1 MKQRHIVIFT
11 LLLMTSLLASCV
23 QEDGLS
29 LANGKLH
36 LSIGKISTQTGS
48 RATPSELGK
57 PLAEH
62 FQLKVQHQDS
72 QYTTYEGVFQDE
84 ISINVGTYDITATYG
99 EDVIIGRDTPYYIGT
114 AKATINKDESTTVS
128 IPCKVGNALVSVAF
142 GKNQDE
148 TARFDKFYDEYGL
161 LVQIGNYSM
170 SINKEQTASS
180 IYFPAGSQPQFYFYG
195 TLKADGGRMVSIE
208 LNHNDIPDVF
218 EAADHAKLTLTLPDP
233 ESALGVN
240 ISKADVTTVQLDET
254 IPLSWLP
261 VSTVIPTHQYNE
273 DKMLVGTNLTFSNN
287 YPGMEWK
294 AEVTNAQGETV
305 RIVSGKGALFSEY
318 KSTSVWPYLPAGKYK
333 ATYYLIKENGENK
346 VSSRE
351 FMVAHPTLTASVTGY
366 TSYDKYLSG
375 DIDAANA
382 ADGYTLYEPQVS
394 VNISPSLTANQ
405 RYGYKMTYTFNG
417 ETQTTTNNT
426 QNLSQQKLKA
436 NTVPYVLYATAEFAG
451 EVAKA
456 NKSFLITGIPLKAEP
471 PTETTGWT
479 ATTEN
484 VTFSD
489 TYVRMGQNNW
499 MWGGEDRHMEFN
511 NIAVPKGTLLTV
523 DYNIVIHPATMGTT
537 FTTHLGNEEIISHTH
552 NGGAGNTNDYPFT
565 GVTSFE
571 TSNVATSIQ
580 CNNSYGAGQ
589 TRTDVYKINISYG
602 K

>member
-11 LLLMTSLLASCV
+11 LLLMTSLLVGCV

-62 FQLKVQHQDS
+62 FQLKVQRQGS
-72 QYTTYEGVFQDE
+72 QYTTYEGVFQKE
-84 ISINVGTYDITATYG
+84 ISVNIGTYDITATYG

-114 AKATINKDESTTVS
+114 AEAIVNKDASTTAS

-148 TARFDKFYDEYGL
+148 NARFDKFYEEYGL
-161 LVQIGNYSM
+161 LVHIGNYS
-170 SINKEQTASS
+170 IGIDKEQTASS

-195 TLKADGGRMVSIE
+195 TLKSDNGRMVSIE
-208 LNHNDIPDVF
+208 LNHKNLPEVF
-218 EAADHAKLTLTLPDP
+218 HAADHAKLTLTLPDP

-294 AEVTNAQGETV
+294 AVVTNANGETV
-305 RIVSGKGALFSEY
+305 RTVTGSGALFSEY
-318 KSTSVWPYLPAGKYK
+318 KSSSDWPYLPAGKYK
-333 ATYYLIKENGENK
+333 ATYYLVKEDGENK

-351 FMVAHPTLTASVTGY
+351 FIVGQPTLTAKAEGY
-366 TSYDKYLSG
+366 TSYDKYLSR

-382 ADGYTLYEPQVS
+382 ADGYTLYEPLVS
-394 VNISPSLTANQ
+394 VNISPSLTANP
-405 RYGYKMTYTFNG
+405 RYNYQMTYTFNG
-417 ETQTTTNNT
+417 ETKTTTTNI
-426 QNLSQQKLKA
+426 QNIGNKKLDARLAAYQLSMNVQ
-436 NTVPYVLYATAEFAG
+436 FAG
-451 EVAKA
+451 EQVAA
-456 NKSFLITGIPLKAEP
+456 NNDFYITGIPFMFAP
-471 PTETTGWT
+471 PTTSTWEKDGD
-479 ATTEN
+479 
-484 VTFSD
+484 VTD
-489 TYVRMGQNNW
+489 DGDYARMGRWN
-499 MWGGEDRHMEFN
+499 GGSQSLTYTKVAIPTGTQLSLDYKFKPN
-511 NIAVPKGTLLTV
+511 AGAVS
-523 DYNIVIHPATMGTT
+523 TT
-537 FTTHLGNEEIISHTH
+537 FTIS
-552 NGGAGNTNDYPFT
+552 AGNQTLVSGKANSYQNPT
-565 GVTSFE
+565 YEGVQSVTISPD
-571 TSNVATSIQ
+571 ATYIR
-580 CNNSYGAGQ
+580 CHNSYGAGV
-589 TRTDVYKINISYG
+589 TGTDLYRVGLQYR
-602 K
+602 

>member
-11 LLLMTSLLASCV
+11 LLLMISLLASCV

-62 FQLKVQHQDS
+62 FQLKVQRQGS
-72 QYTTYEGVFQDE
+72 QNTTYEGVFQDE

-148 TARFDKFYDEYGL
+148 TARFDKFYEEYGL
-161 LVQIGNYSM
+161 LVHIGNYSM
-170 SINKEQTASS
+170 GIDKEQTASS

-195 TLKADGGRMVSIE
+195 TLKSDNGRMVSIE
-208 LNHNDIPDVF
+208 LDHNDIPDVF
-218 EAADHAKLTLTLPDP
+218 QAADHAKLTLTLPDP

-240 ISKADVTTVQLDET
+240 ISKAEVTTVQLDET

-294 AEVTNAQGETV
+294 AVVTNANGETV
-305 RIVSGKGALFSEY
+305 RTVTGSGALFSEY
-318 KSTSVWPYLPAGKYK
+318 KSSSDWPYLPAGKYK
-333 ATYYLIKENGENK
+333 ATYYLVKEDGENK

-351 FMVAHPTLTASVTGY
+351 FIVGQPTLTAKAEGY
-366 TSYDKYLSG
+366 TSYDKYLSR

-394 VNISPSLTANQ
+394 VNISPSLTANP
-405 RYGYKMTYTFNG
+405 RYNYQMTYTFNG
-417 ETQTTTNNT
+417 ETKTTTTNI
-426 QNLSQQKLKA
+426 QNIGNKKLDARLAAYQLSMNVQ
-436 NTVPYVLYATAEFAG
+436 FAG
-451 EVAKA
+451 EQVAA
-456 NKSFLITGIPLKAEP
+456 NNDFYITGIPFMFAP
-471 PTETTGWT
+471 PTTSTWEKDGD
-479 ATTEN
+479 
-484 VTFSD
+484 VTD
-489 TYVRMGQNNW
+489 DGDYARMGRWN
-499 MWGGEDRHMEFN
+499 GGSQSLTYTKVAIPTGTQLSLDYKFKPN
-511 NIAVPKGTLLTV
+511 AGAVS
-523 DYNIVIHPATMGTT
+523 TT
-537 FTTHLGNEEIISHTH
+537 FTIS
-552 NGGAGNTNDYPFT
+552 AGNQTLVSGKANSYQNPTYEDVQS
-565 GVTSFE
+565 VTISPD
-571 TSNVATSIQ
+571 ATYIR
-580 CNNSYGAGQ
+580 CHNSYGAGA
-589 TRTDVYKINISYG
+589 TGTDLYRVGLQYR
-602 K
+602 

>member
-11 LLLMTSLLASCV
+11 LLLMISLLASCV

-62 FQLKVQHQDS
+62 FQLKVQRQGS
-72 QYTTYEGVFQDE
+72 QNTTYEGVFQDE

-148 TARFDKFYDEYGL
+148 TARFDKFYEEYGL
-161 LVQIGNYSM
+161 LVHIGNYSM
-170 SINKEQTASS
+170 GIDKEQTASS

-195 TLKADGGRMVSIE
+195 TLKSDNGRMVSIE
-208 LNHNDIPDVF
+208 LDHNDIPDVF
-218 EAADHAKLTLTLPDP
+218 QAADHAKLTLTLPDP

-240 ISKADVTTVQLDET
+240 ISKAEVTTVQLDET

-294 AEVTNAQGETV
+294 AVVTNANGETV
-305 RIVSGKGALFSEY
+305 RTVTGSGALFSEY
-318 KSTSVWPYLPAGKYK
+318 KSSSDWPYLPAGKYK
-333 ATYYLIKENGENK
+333 ATYYLVKEDGENK

-351 FMVAHPTLTASVTGY
+351 FIVGQPTLTAKAEGY
-366 TSYDKYLSG
+366 TSYDKYLSR

-394 VNISPSLTANQ
+394 VNISPSLTANP
-405 RYGYKMTYTFNG
+405 RYNYQMTYTFNG
-417 ETQTTTNNT
+417 ETKTTTTNI
-426 QNLSQQKLKA
+426 QNIGNKKLDARLAAYQLSMNVQ
-436 NTVPYVLYATAEFAG
+436 FAG
-451 EVAKA
+451 EQVAA
-456 NKSFLITGIPLKAEP
+456 NNDFYITGIPFMFTP
-471 PTETTGWT
+471 PTTSTWEKDGD
-479 ATTEN
+479 
-484 VTFSD
+484 VTD
-489 TYVRMGQNNW
+489 EGDYARMGRWN
-499 MWGGEDRHMEFN
+499 GGSQSLTYTKVAIPTGTQLSLDYKFKPN
-511 NIAVPKGTLLTV
+511 AGAVS
-523 DYNIVIHPATMGTT
+523 TT
-537 FTTHLGNEEIISHTH
+537 FTIS
-552 NGGAGNTNDYPFT
+552 AGNQTLVSGKANSYQNPT
-565 GVTSFE
+565 YEGVQSVTISPD
-571 TSNVATSIQ
+571 ATYIR
-580 CNNSYGAGQ
+580 CHNSYGAGV
-589 TRTDVYKINISYG
+589 TGTDLYRVGLQYR
-602 K
+602 

>member
-36 LSIGKISTQTGS
+36 LSIGKVSTQTES

-62 FQLKVQHQDS
+62 FHLKIQRQGS
-72 QYTTYEGVFQDE
+72 QYTTYEGAFQKE
-84 ISINVGTYDITATYG
+84 ISVNIGTYDITATYG

-114 AKATINKDESTTVS
+114 AEAIVNKDASTTVS

-148 TARFDKFYDEYGL
+148 NARFDKFYEEYGL
-161 LVQIGNYSM
+161 LVHIGNYSM
-170 SINKEQTASS
+170 GIDKEQTASS

-195 TLKADGGRMVSIE
+195 TLKSDNGRMVSIE
-208 LNHNDIPDVF
+208 LNHKNLPDVF
-218 EAADHAKLTLTLPDP
+218 HAADHAKLTLTLPDP

-240 ISKADVTTVQLDET
+240 ISKAEVTTVQLDET

-294 AEVTNAQGETV
+294 AVVTNTNGETV
-305 RIVSGKGALFSEY
+305 RTVTGSGALFSEY
-318 KSTSVWPYLPAGKYK
+318 KSSSDWPYLPAGKYK
-333 ATYYLIKENGENK
+333 ATYYLVKEDGENK

-351 FMVAHPTLTASVTGY
+351 FIVGQPTLTAKAEGY
-366 TSYDKYLSG
+366 TSYDKYLSR

-394 VNISPSLTANQ
+394 VNISPSLTANP
-405 RYGYKMTYTFNG
+405 RYNYQMTYRFNG
-417 ETQTTTNNT
+417 ETKTTTTNI
-426 QNLSQQKLKA
+426 QNIGNKKLDARLAAYQLSMNVQ
-436 NTVPYVLYATAEFAG
+436 FAG
-451 EVAKA
+451 EQVAA
-456 NKSFLITGIPLKAEP
+456 NNDFYITGIPFMFAP
-471 PTETTGWT
+471 PTTSTWEKDGD
-479 ATTEN
+479 
-484 VTFSD
+484 VTD
-489 TYVRMGQNNW
+489 DGDYARMGRWN
-499 MWGGEDRHMEFN
+499 GGSQSLTYTKVAIPEGTRISLDYKFKPN
-511 NIAVPKGTLLTV
+511 AGAVS
-523 DYNIVIHPATMGTT
+523 TT
-537 FTTHLGNEEIISHTH
+537 FTIS
-552 NGGAGNTNDYPFT
+552 AGNQTLVSGKANSYQNPT
-565 GVTSFE
+565 YEGVQPVTISPD
-571 TSNVATSIQ
+571 ATYIR
-580 CNNSYGAGQ
+580 CHNSYGAGV
-589 TRTDVYKINISYG
+589 TGTDLYRVGLQYR
-602 K
+602 

>member
-62 FQLKVQHQDS
+62 FQLKVQRQGS
-72 QYTTYEGVFQDE
+72 QYTTYEGVFQKE
-84 ISINVGTYDITATYG
+84 ISVNIGTYDITATYG

-148 TARFDKFYDEYGL
+148 NARFDKFYEEYGL
-161 LVQIGNYSM
+161 LVHIGNYSM
-170 SINKEQTASS
+170 GIDKEQTASS

-195 TLKADGGRMVSIE
+195 TLKSDNGRMVSIE
-208 LNHNDIPDVF
+208 LNHKNLPDVF
-218 EAADHAKLTLTLPDP
+218 HAADHAKLTLTLPDP

-240 ISKADVTTVQLDET
+240 ISKAEVTTVQLDET

-294 AEVTNAQGETV
+294 AVVTNANGETV
-305 RIVSGKGALFSEY
+305 RTVTGSGALFSEY
-318 KSTSVWPYLPAGKYK
+318 KSSSDWPYLPAGKYK
-333 ATYYLIKENGENK
+333 ATYYLVKEDGENK

-351 FMVAHPTLTASVTGY
+351 FIVGQPTLSAKAEGY
-366 TSYDKYLSG
+366 TSYDKYLSR

-394 VNISPSLTANQ
+394 VNISPSLTANP
-405 RYGYKMTYTFNG
+405 RYGYQMTYTFNG
-417 ETQTTTNNT
+417 ETNTTTNNI
-426 QNLSQQKLKA
+426 QNIGNKKLDARLAAYQLSMNVQ
-436 NTVPYVLYATAEFAG
+436 FAG
-451 EVAKA
+451 EQVAA
-456 NKSFLITGIPLKAEP
+456 NNDFYITGIPFMFAP
-471 PTETTGWT
+471 PTTSTWEKDGDVTDEGDYARLGRWNGGSQSLTYTKVAIPTGT
-479 ATTEN
+479 QLSLDYKFKPNA
-484 VTFSD
+484 
-489 TYVRMGQNNW
+489 G
-499 MWGGEDRHMEFN
+499 
-511 NIAVPKGTLLTV
+511 AVS
-523 DYNIVIHPATMGTT
+523 TT
-537 FTTHLGNEEIISHTH
+537 FTIS
-552 NGGAGNTNDYPFT
+552 AGSQTLVSRKANSYQNPTYE
-565 GVTSFE
+565 GVQSVTISPD
-571 TSNVATSIQ
+571 ATYIR
-580 CNNSYGAGQ
+580 CHNSYGAGV
-589 TRTDVYKINISYG
+589 TGTDLYRVGLQYR
-602 K
+602 

>member
-62 FQLKVQHQDS
+62 FQLKVQRQGS
-72 QYTTYEGVFQDE
+72 QYTTYEGVFQKE
-84 ISINVGTYDITATYG
+84 ISVNIGTYDITATYG

-114 AKATINKDESTTVS
+114 AETIVNKDESTTVS

-148 TARFDKFYDEYGL
+148 NARFDKFYEEYGL
-161 LVQIGNYSM
+161 LVHIGNYSM
-170 SINKEQTASS
+170 GIDKEQTASS

-195 TLKADGGRMVSIE
+195 TLKSDNGRMVSIE
-208 LNHNDIPDVF
+208 LNHKNLPDVF
-218 EAADHAKLTLTLPDP
+218 HAADHAKLTLTLPDP

-240 ISKADVTTVQLDET
+240 ISKAEVTTVQLDET

-294 AEVTNAQGETV
+294 AVVTNTNGETV
-305 RIVSGKGALFSEY
+305 RTVTGSGALFSEY
-318 KSTSVWPYLPAGKYK
+318 KSSSDWPYLPAGKYK
-333 ATYYLIKENGENK
+333 ATYYLVKEDDENK

-351 FMVAHPTLTASVTGY
+351 FIVGQPTLTAKAEGY
-366 TSYDKYLSG
+366 TSYDKYLSR

-394 VNISPSLTANQ
+394 VNISPSLAANP
-405 RYGYKMTYTFNG
+405 RYGYQMTYTFNG
-417 ETQTTTNNT
+417 ETNTTTNNI
-426 QNLSQQKLKA
+426 QNIGNKKLDARLAAYQLSMNVQ
-436 NTVPYVLYATAEFAG
+436 FAG
-451 EVAKA
+451 EQIAAK
-456 NKSFLITGIPLKAEP
+456 NDFYITGIPFMFAP
-471 PTETTGWT
+471 PTTSTWEKDGDVTDEGDYARLGRWNGGSQSLTYTKVAIPTGT
-479 ATTEN
+479 QLSLDYKFKPNA
-484 VTFSD
+484 
-489 TYVRMGQNNW
+489 G
-499 MWGGEDRHMEFN
+499 
-511 NIAVPKGTLLTV
+511 AVS
-523 DYNIVIHPATMGTT
+523 TT
-537 FTTHLGNEEIISHTH
+537 FTIS
-552 NGGAGNTNDYPFT
+552 AGSQTLVSRKANSYQNPTYE
-565 GVTSFE
+565 GVQSVTISPD
-571 TSNVATSIQ
+571 ATYIR
-580 CNNSYGAGQ
+580 CHNSYGAGV
-589 TRTDVYKINISYG
+589 TGTDLYRVGLQYR
-602 K
+602 

>member
-11 LLLMTSLLASCV
+11 FLLMTSLLASCV

-48 RATPSELGK
+48 RATPSELEK

-62 FQLKVQHQDS
+62 FQLKVQRQGS

-148 TARFDKFYDEYGL
+148 TARFDKFYEEYGL
-161 LVQIGNYSM
+161 LVHIGNYSM
-170 SINKEQTASS
+170 GIDKEQTASS

-195 TLKADGGRMVSIE
+195 TLKSDNGRMVSIE
-208 LNHNDIPDVF
+208 LNHKNLPDVF
-218 EAADHAKLTLTLPDP
+218 HAADHAKLTLTLPDP

-294 AEVTNAQGETV
+294 AVVTNANGETV
-305 RIVSGKGALFSEY
+305 RTVTGSGALFSEY
-318 KSTSVWPYLPAGKYK
+318 KSSSDWPYLPAGKYK
-333 ATYYLIKENGENK
+333 ATYYLVKEDGENK

-351 FMVAHPTLTASVTGY
+351 FIVGQPTLTASVTGY
-366 TSYDKYLSG
+366 TSYDKYLSR

-394 VNISPSLTANQ
+394 VNISPSLTANP
-405 RYGYKMTYTFNG
+405 RYNYQMTYTFNG
-417 ETQTTTNNT
+417 ETKTTTTNI
-426 QNLSQQKLKA
+426 QNIGNKKLDARLAAYQLSMNVQ
-436 NTVPYVLYATAEFAG
+436 FAG
-451 EVAKA
+451 EQVAA
-456 NKSFLITGIPLKAEP
+456 NNDFYITGIPFMFAP
-471 PTETTGWT
+471 PTTSTWEKDGD
-479 ATTEN
+479 
-484 VTFSD
+484 VTD
-489 TYVRMGQNNW
+489 DGDYARMGRWN
-499 MWGGEDRHMEFN
+499 GGSQSLTYTKVAIPAGTRISLDYKFKPN
-511 NIAVPKGTLLTV
+511 AGAVS
-523 DYNIVIHPATMGTT
+523 TT
-537 FTTHLGNEEIISHTH
+537 FTIS
-552 NGGAGNTNDYPFT
+552 AGNQTLVSGKANSYQNPT
-565 GVTSFE
+565 YEGVQSVTISPD
-571 TSNVATSIQ
+571 ATYIR
-580 CNNSYGAGQ
+580 CHNSYGAGV
-589 TRTDVYKINISYG
+589 TGTDLYRVGLQYR
-602 K
+602 

>member
-11 LLLMTSLLASCV
+11 LLLMISLLASCV

-62 FQLKVQHQDS
+62 FQLKVQRQGS
-72 QYTTYEGVFQDE
+72 QNTTYEGVFQDE

-114 AKATINKDESTTVS
+114 AKATINKDASTTVS

-148 TARFDKFYDEYGL
+148 NARFDKFYEEYGL
-161 LVQIGNYSM
+161 LVHIGNYSM
-170 SINKEQTASS
+170 GIDKEQTASS

-195 TLKADGGRMVSIE
+195 TLKSDNGRMVSIE
-208 LNHNDIPDVF
+208 LNHKNLPDVF
-218 EAADHAKLTLTLPDP
+218 HAADHAKLTLTLPDP

-240 ISKADVTTVQLDET
+240 ISKAEVTTVQLDET

-294 AEVTNAQGETV
+294 AVVTNANGETV
-305 RIVSGKGALFSEY
+305 RTVTGSGALFSEY
-318 KSTSVWPYLPAGKYK
+318 KSSSDWPYLPAGKYK
-333 ATYYLIKENGENK
+333 ATYYLVKEDGENK

-351 FMVAHPTLTASVTGY
+351 FIVGQPTLTAKAEGY
-366 TSYDKYLSG
+366 TSYDKYLSR

-394 VNISPSLTANQ
+394 VNISPSLTANP
-405 RYGYKMTYTFNG
+405 RYNYQMTYTFNG
-417 ETQTTTNNT
+417 ETKTTTTNI
-426 QNLSQQKLKA
+426 QNIGNKKLDARLAAYQLSMNVQ
-436 NTVPYVLYATAEFAG
+436 FAG
-451 EVAKA
+451 EQVAA
-456 NKSFLITGIPLKAEP
+456 NNDFYITGIPFMFAP
-471 PTETTGWT
+471 PTTSTWEKDGD
-479 ATTEN
+479 
-484 VTFSD
+484 VTD
-489 TYVRMGQNNW
+489 DGDYARMGRWN
-499 MWGGEDRHMEFN
+499 GGSQSLTYTKVAIPTGTQLSLDYKFKPN
-511 NIAVPKGTLLTV
+511 AGAVS
-523 DYNIVIHPATMGTT
+523 TT
-537 FTTHLGNEEIISHTH
+537 FTIS
-552 NGGAGNTNDYPFT
+552 AGNQTLVSGKANSYQNPT
-565 GVTSFE
+565 YEGVQSVTISPD
-571 TSNVATSIQ
+571 ATYIR
-580 CNNSYGAGQ
+580 CHNSYGAGN
-589 TRTDVYKINISYG
+589 TGTDLYRVGLQYR
-602 K
+602 

>member
-36 LSIGKISTQTGS
+36 LSIGKISTQTES
-48 RATPSELGK
+48 RATPAELGK

-62 FQLKVQHQDS
+62 FQLKVQRQGS

-148 TARFDKFYDEYGL
+148 TARFDKFYEEYGL
-161 LVQIGNYSM
+161 LVHIGNYSM
-170 SINKEQTASS
+170 GIDKEQTASS

-195 TLKADGGRMVSIE
+195 TLKSDNGRMVSIE
-208 LNHNDIPDVF
+208 LNHKNLPDVF
-218 EAADHAKLTLTLPDP
+218 HAADHAKLTLTLPDP

-294 AEVTNAQGETV
+294 AVVTNANGETV
-305 RIVSGKGALFSEY
+305 RTVTGSGALFSEY
-318 KSTSVWPYLPAGKYK
+318 KSSSDWPYLPAGKYK
-333 ATYYLIKENGENK
+333 ATYYLVKEDGENK

-351 FMVAHPTLTASVTGY
+351 FIVGQPTLTAKAEGY

-375 DIDAANA
+375 DINAANA

-394 VNISPSLTANQ
+394 VNISPSLTANP
-405 RYGYKMTYTFNG
+405 RYNYQMTYTFNG
-417 ETQTTTNNT
+417 ETKTTTTNI
-426 QNLSQQKLKA
+426 QNIGNKKLDARLAAYQLSMNVQ
-436 NTVPYVLYATAEFAG
+436 FAG
-451 EVAKA
+451 EQVAA
-456 NKSFLITGIPLKAEP
+456 NNDFYITGIPFMFAP
-471 PTETTGWT
+471 PTTSTWEKDGD
-479 ATTEN
+479 
-484 VTFSD
+484 VTD
-489 TYVRMGQNNW
+489 DGDYARMGRWN
-499 MWGGEDRHMEFN
+499 GGSQSLTYTKVAIPAGTRISLDYKFKPN
-511 NIAVPKGTLLTV
+511 AGAVS
-523 DYNIVIHPATMGTT
+523 TT
-537 FTTHLGNEEIISHTH
+537 FTIS
-552 NGGAGNTNDYPFT
+552 AGNQTLVSGKANSYQNPT
-565 GVTSFE
+565 YEGVQSVTISPD
-571 TSNVATSIQ
+571 ATYIR
-580 CNNSYGAGQ
+580 CHNSYGAGN
-589 TRTDVYKINISYG
+589 TGTDLYRVGLQYR
-602 K
+602 

>member
-11 LLLMTSLLASCV
+11 FLLMTSLLASCV

-48 RATPSELGK
+48 RATPSELEK

-62 FQLKVQHQDS
+62 FQLKVQRQGS

-170 SINKEQTASS
+170 GINKEQTASS
-180 IYFPAGSQPQFYFYG
+180 IYFPAGSQPLFYFYG
-195 TLKADGGRMVSIE
+195 TLKSDNGRMVSIE
-208 LNHNDIPDVF
+208 LNHKDLPEAF
-218 EAADHAKLTLTLPDP
+218 HAADHAKLTLTLPDP

-240 ISKADVTTVQLDET
+240 IGKAEVTTVQLDET

-261 VSTVIPTHQYNE
+261 VSTVIPLHQYNE
-273 DKMLVGTNLTFSNN
+273 DNMLVGTNLTFSNN

-294 AEVTNAQGETV
+294 AVVTNANGETV
-305 RIVSGKGALFSEY
+305 RTVTGSGALFSEY
-318 KSTSVWPYLPAGKYK
+318 KSSSDWPYLPAGKYK
-333 ATYYLIKENGENK
+333 ATYYLVKEDDENK

-351 FMVAHPTLTASVTGY
+351 FIVGQPTLTAKAEGY
-366 TSYDKYLSG
+366 TSYDKYLSR

-382 ADGYTLYEPQVS
+382 ADGYTLYEPLVS
-394 VNISPSLTANQ
+394 VNISPSLTANP
-405 RYGYKMTYTFNG
+405 RYNYQMTYTFNG
-417 ETQTTTNNT
+417 ETKTTTTNI
-426 QNLSQQKLKA
+426 QNIGNKKLDARLAAYQLSMNVQ
-436 NTVPYVLYATAEFAG
+436 FAG
-451 EVAKA
+451 EQVAA
-456 NKSFLITGIPLKAEP
+456 NNDFYITGIPFMFAP
-471 PTETTGWT
+471 PTTSTWEKDGD
-479 ATTEN
+479 
-484 VTFSD
+484 VTD
-489 TYVRMGQNNW
+489 DGDYARMGRWN
-499 MWGGEDRHMEFN
+499 GGSQSLTYTKVAIPTGTQLSLDYKFKPN
-511 NIAVPKGTLLTV
+511 AGAVS
-523 DYNIVIHPATMGTT
+523 TT
-537 FTTHLGNEEIISHTH
+537 FTIS
-552 NGGAGNTNDYPFT
+552 AGNQTLVSGKANSYQNPT
-565 GVTSFE
+565 YEGVQSVTISPD
-571 TSNVATSIQ
+571 ATYIR
-580 CNNSYGAGQ
+580 CHNSYGAGN
-589 TRTDVYKINISYG
+589 TGTDLYRVGLQYR
-602 K
+602 

>member
-11 LLLMTSLLASCV
+11 ILLMTSLLVGCV

-62 FQLKVQHQDS
+62 FQLKVQRQGS
-72 QYTTYEGVFQDE
+72 QYTTYEGVFQKE
-84 ISINVGTYDITATYG
+84 ISVNIGTYDITATYG

-148 TARFDKFYDEYGL
+148 NARFDKFYEEYGL
-161 LVQIGNYSM
+161 LVHIGNYSM
-170 SINKEQTASS
+170 GIDKEQTASS

-195 TLKADGGRMVSIE
+195 TLKSDNGRMVSIE
-208 LNHNDIPDVF
+208 LNHKNLPDVF
-218 EAADHAKLTLTLPDP
+218 HAADHAKLTLTLPDP

-294 AEVTNAQGETV
+294 AVVTNTNGETV
-305 RIVSGKGALFSEY
+305 RTVTGSGALFSEY
-318 KSTSVWPYLPAGKYK
+318 KSSSDWPYLPAGKYK
-333 ATYYLIKENGENK
+333 ATYYLVKEDDENK

-351 FMVAHPTLTASVTGY
+351 FIVGQPTLTAKAEGY
-366 TSYDKYLSG
+366 TSYDKYLSR

-394 VNISPSLTANQ
+394 VNISPSLAANP
-405 RYGYKMTYTFNG
+405 RYGYQMTYTFNG
-417 ETQTTTNNT
+417 ETNTTTNNI
-426 QNLSQQKLKA
+426 QNIGNKKLDARLAAYQLSMNVQ
-436 NTVPYVLYATAEFAG
+436 FAG
-451 EVAKA
+451 EQIAAK
-456 NKSFLITGIPLKAEP
+456 NDFYITGIPFMFAP
-471 PTETTGWT
+471 PTTSTWEKDGD
-479 ATTEN
+479 
-484 VTFSD
+484 VTD
-489 TYVRMGQNNW
+489 EGDYARMGRWN
-499 MWGGEDRHMEFN
+499 GGSQSLTYTKVAIPTGTQLSLDYKFKPN
-511 NIAVPKGTLLTV
+511 AGAVS
-523 DYNIVIHPATMGTT
+523 TT
-537 FTTHLGNEEIISHTH
+537 FTISVGNQTLVSGKANSYQNPTYEGVQSVTISP
-552 NGGAGNTNDYPFT
+552 D
-565 GVTSFE
+565 
-571 TSNVATSIQ
+571 ATYIR
-580 CNNSYGAGQ
+580 CHNSYGSGV
-589 TRTDVYKINISYG
+589 TGTDLYRVGLQYR
-602 K
+602 

>member
-1 MKQRHIVIFT
+1 MKQRHIVKFT

-62 FQLKVQHQDS
+62 FQLKVQRQGS

-84 ISINVGTYDITATYG
+84 ISIKVGTYDITATYG

-148 TARFDKFYDEYGL
+148 TARFDKFYEEYGL
-161 LVQIGNYSM
+161 LVQVGNYSM
-170 SINKEQTASS
+170 GISKEQTATS

-208 LNHNDIPDVF
+208 LDHNDIPDVF
-218 EAADHAKLTLTLPDP
+218 QAADHAKLTLTLPDP

-240 ISKADVTTVQLDET
+240 ISKAELTTVQLDET

-273 DKMLVGTNLTFSNN
+273 DNMLVGTNLTFSNN

-294 AEVTNAQGETV
+294 AVVTNTNGETV
-305 RIVSGKGALFSEY
+305 RTVTGSGALFSEY
-318 KSTSVWPYLPAGKYK
+318 KSSSDWPYLPAGKYK
-333 ATYYLIKENGENK
+333 ATYYLVKEDGENK

-351 FMVAHPTLTASVTGY
+351 FIVGQPTLTAKAEGY
-366 TSYDKYLSG
+366 TSYDKYLSR

-382 ADGYTLYEPQVS
+382 ADGYTLYEPKVS
-394 VNISPSLTANQ
+394 VNISPSLAANP
-405 RYGYKMTYTFNG
+405 RYGYQMTYTFNG
-417 ETQTTTNNT
+417 ETKTTTTNI
-426 QNLSQQKLKA
+426 QNIGNKKLDARLAAYQLSMNVQ
-436 NTVPYVLYATAEFAG
+436 FAG
-451 EVAKA
+451 EQVAA
-456 NKSFLITGIPLKAEP
+456 NNDFYITGIPFMFAP
-471 PTETTGWT
+471 PTTSTWEKDGD
-479 ATTEN
+479 
-484 VTFSD
+484 VTD
-489 TYVRMGQNNW
+489 DGDYARMGRWN
-499 MWGGEDRHMEFN
+499 GGSQSLTYTKVAIPTGTQLSLDYKFKPN
-511 NIAVPKGTLLTV
+511 AGAVS
-523 DYNIVIHPATMGTT
+523 TT
-537 FTTHLGNEEIISHTH
+537 FTIS
-552 NGGAGNTNDYPFT
+552 AGNQTLVSGKANSYQNPTYEDVQS
-565 GVTSFE
+565 VTISPD
-571 TSNVATSIQ
+571 ATYIR
-580 CNNSYGAGQ
+580 CHNSYGAGV
-589 TRTDVYKINISYG
+589 TGTDLYRVGLQYR
-602 K
+602 

>member
-11 LLLMTSLLASCV
+11 LLLMTSLLVGCV

-36 LSIGKISTQTGS
+36 LSIGKVSTQTES

-62 FQLKVQHQDS
+62 FHLKIQRQDS
-72 QYTTYEGVFQDE
+72 QYTAYEGAFQKE

-148 TARFDKFYDEYGL
+148 TARFDKFYEEYGL
-161 LVQIGNYSM
+161 LVHIGNYSM
-170 SINKEQTASS
+170 GIDKKQTASS

-195 TLKADGGRMVSIE
+195 TLKSDNGRMVSIE
-208 LNHNDIPDVF
+208 LNHKDLPEAF
-218 EAADHAKLTLTLPDP
+218 HAADHAKLTLTLPDP

-240 ISKADVTTVQLDET
+240 ISKAELTTVQLDET

-273 DKMLVGTNLTFSNN
+273 DNMLVGTNLTFSNN

-294 AEVTNAQGETV
+294 AVVTNTNGETV
-305 RIVSGKGALFSEY
+305 RTVTGSGALFSEY
-318 KSTSVWPYLPAGKYK
+318 KSSSDWPYLPTGKYK
-333 ATYYLIKENGENK
+333 ATFYLIKEDGENK

-351 FMVAHPTLTASVTGY
+351 FMVARPTFTTSVTGY
-366 TSYDKYLSG
+366 TSYDKYLSR

-394 VNISPSLTANQ
+394 VNISPSLTANP
-405 RYGYKMTYTFNG
+405 RYNYQMTYTFNG
-417 ETQTTTNNT
+417 ETKTTTTNI
-426 QNLSQQKLKA
+426 QNIGNKKLDARLAAYQLSMNVQ
-436 NTVPYVLYATAEFAG
+436 FAG
-451 EVAKA
+451 EQVAA
-456 NKSFLITGIPLKAEP
+456 NNDFYITGIPFMFAP
-471 PTETTGWT
+471 PTTSTWEKDGD
-479 ATTEN
+479 
-484 VTFSD
+484 VTD
-489 TYVRMGQNNW
+489 DGDYARMGRWN
-499 MWGGEDRHMEFN
+499 GGSQSLTYTKVA
-511 NIAVPKGTLLTV
+511 IPTGTQLSL
-523 DYNIVIHPATMGTT
+523 DYKFKPNAGGVSTT
-537 FTTHLGNEEIISHTH
+537 FTIS
-552 NGGAGNTNDYPFT
+552 AGNQTLVSGKANSYQNPT
-565 GVTSFE
+565 YEGVQSVTISPD
-571 TSNVATSIQ
+571 ATYIR
-580 CNNSYGAGQ
+580 CHNSYGAGV
-589 TRTDVYKINISYG
+589 TGTDLYRVGLQYR
-602 K
+602 

>member
-11 LLLMTSLLASCV
+11 LLLMTSLLVGCV

-36 LSIGKISTQTGS
+36 LSIGKISTQTES
-48 RATPSELGK
+48 RATPAELGK

-62 FQLKVQHQDS
+62 FQLKVQRQGS

-148 TARFDKFYDEYGL
+148 NARFDKFYEEYGL
-161 LVQIGNYSM
+161 LVHIGNYSM
-170 SINKEQTASS
+170 GIDKEQTASS

-195 TLKADGGRMVSIE
+195 TLKSDNGRMVSIE
-208 LNHNDIPDVF
+208 LNHKNLPDVF
-218 EAADHAKLTLTLPDP
+218 HAADHAKLTLTLPDP

-294 AEVTNAQGETV
+294 AVVTNANGETV
-305 RIVSGKGALFSEY
+305 RTVTGSGALFSEY
-318 KSTSVWPYLPAGKYK
+318 KSSSDWPYLPAGKYK
-333 ATYYLIKENGENK
+333 ATYYLVKEDDENK

-351 FMVAHPTLTASVTGY
+351 FIVGQPTLTAKAEGY
-366 TSYDKYLSG
+366 TSYDKYLSR

-394 VNISPSLTANQ
+394 VNISPSLAANP
-405 RYGYKMTYTFNG
+405 RYGYQMTYTFNG
-417 ETQTTTNNT
+417 ETNTTTNNI
-426 QNLSQQKLKA
+426 QNIGNKKLDARLAAYQLSMNVQ
-436 NTVPYVLYATAEFAG
+436 FAG
-451 EVAKA
+451 EQIAAK
-456 NKSFLITGIPLKAEP
+456 NDFYITGIPFMFAP
-471 PTETTGWT
+471 PTTSTWEKDGDVTDEGDYARLGRWNGGSQSLTYTKVAIPTGT
-479 ATTEN
+479 QLSLDYKFKPNA
-484 VTFSD
+484 
-489 TYVRMGQNNW
+489 G
-499 MWGGEDRHMEFN
+499 
-511 NIAVPKGTLLTV
+511 AVS
-523 DYNIVIHPATMGTT
+523 TT
-537 FTTHLGNEEIISHTH
+537 FTIS
-552 NGGAGNTNDYPFT
+552 AGSQTLVSRKANSYQNPTYE
-565 GVTSFE
+565 GVQSVTISPD
-571 TSNVATSIQ
+571 ATYIR
-580 CNNSYGAGQ
+580 CHNSYGAGV
-589 TRTDVYKINISYG
+589 TGTDLYRVGLQYR
-602 K
+602 

>member
-11 LLLMTSLLASCV
+11 ILLMTSLLASCV

-62 FQLKVQHQDS
+62 FQLKVQRQGS

-148 TARFDKFYDEYGL
+148 TARFDKFYEEYGL
-161 LVQIGNYSM
+161 LVHIGNYSM
-170 SINKEQTASS
+170 GIDKEQTASS

-195 TLKADGGRMVSIE
+195 TLKSDNGRMVSIE
-208 LNHNDIPDVF
+208 LNHKNLPDVF
-218 EAADHAKLTLTLPDP
+218 HAADHAKLTLTLPDP

-294 AEVTNAQGETV
+294 AVVINTNGETV
-305 RIVSGKGALFSEY
+305 RTVTGSGALFSEY
-318 KSTSVWPYLPAGKYK
+318 KSSSDWPYLPAGKYK
-333 ATYYLIKENGENK
+333 ATYYLVKEDGENK

-351 FMVAHPTLTASVTGY
+351 FIVGQPTLTAKAEGY
-366 TSYDKYLSG
+366 TSYDKYLSR

-394 VNISPSLTANQ
+394 VNISPSLAANP
-405 RYGYKMTYTFNG
+405 RYGYQMTYTFNG
-417 ETQTTTNNT
+417 ETNTTTNNI
-426 QNLSQQKLKA
+426 QNIGNKKLDARLAAYQLSMNVQ
-436 NTVPYVLYATAEFAG
+436 FAG
-451 EVAKA
+451 EQIAAK
-456 NKSFLITGIPLKAEP
+456 NDFYITGIPFMFAP
-471 PTETTGWT
+471 PTTSTWEKDGDVTDEGDYARLGRWNGGSQSLTYTKVAIPTGT
-479 ATTEN
+479 QLSLDYKFKPNA
-484 VTFSD
+484 
-489 TYVRMGQNNW
+489 G
-499 MWGGEDRHMEFN
+499 
-511 NIAVPKGTLLTV
+511 AVS
-523 DYNIVIHPATMGTT
+523 TT
-537 FTTHLGNEEIISHTH
+537 FTIS
-552 NGGAGNTNDYPFT
+552 AGNQTLVSGKANSYQNPT
-565 GVTSFE
+565 YEGVQSVTISPD
-571 TSNVATSIQ
+571 ATYIR
-580 CNNSYGAGQ
+580 CHNSYGAGV
-589 TRTDVYKINISYG
+589 TGTDLYRVGLQYR
-602 K
+602 